1 MLYKY
6 NKDGIEALPYSDFSH
21 LKGIEKDLEDLLV
34 KHLSDLYTM
43 NGQLMPIF
51 QERKL
56 QEEPD
61 ICALD
66 KDGNLIIFELKR
78 GTVSEETTNQI
89 MRYSQI
95 FGRKIYH
102 ELNKMYK
109 TFSNDKLDLIDAHKE
124 AFQLAQSIREDEFN
138 RKQKLIIVGSSSDN
152 SLMGAVEYWK
162 SKGLDIDFLPYRFYE
177 IGDEIYFEF
186 FAKPYDYH
194 INPREKKG
202 ILFDTNKSYDENSVW
217 DMFQNSKVSAYG
229 DASRFIRSF
238 NKGDYVLY
246 YHVGWG
252 VIGAGKIADGKVHSN
267 SKDEELYSKVNLLT
281 PQIKNKNEIRYV
293 SASELVSL
301 LGKNFY
307 FASTVKKPYLTI
319 EESQKVVDLLIEKY
333 RE

>member
-6 NKDGIEALPYSDFSH
+6 NKDVIEALPYLDYTH
-21 LKGIEKDLEDLLV
+21 LKGIEKDLENLIV
-34 KHLSDLYTM
+34 KHLDELYTM

-51 QERKL
+51 QERKW

-61 ICALD
+61 ILALD
-66 KDGNLIIFELKR
+66 KEGNLIIFELKR
-78 GTVSEETTNQI
+78 GTVSEETVNQI
-89 MRYSQI
+89 LKYSQK

-124 AFQLAQSIREDEFN
+124 AFQLPQSIREDEFN
-138 RKQKLIIVGSSSDN
+138 REQKLIVVGSSSDN
-152 SLMGAVEYWK
+152 SLMNAVEYWK
-162 SKGLDIDFLPYRFYE
+162 SKGLNIDFLPYRFYE
-177 IGDEIYFEF
+177 IENEIYFEF

-202 ILFDTNKSYDENSVW
+202 ILFDTNRSYDENSIW

-229 DASRFIRSF
+229 EASRFVRSF

-252 VIGAGKIADGKVHSN
+252 VIGAGIIADGTVHAMPI
-267 SKDEELYSKVNLLT
+267 EEEYRKVNLLT
-281 PQIKNKNEIRYV
+281 PQIKEKSEIRYV
-293 SASELVSL
+293 SPSELVVL

-307 FASTVKKPYLTI
+307 FASTIKKPFLTVDESKKVI
-319 EESQKVVDLLIEKY
+319 ELLIEKY
-333 RE
+333 KE